1 MSCEPMG
8 PVVVGIDGSPASL
21 GAVGLAAEEAAARVT
36 PLLVVNVYG
45 GDATALTQ
53 AREFVS
59 SAVELARSEHPGVSV
74 AAEVIEGRPADGLL
88 SRSLG
93 SCLLVVGHRGRCRLG
108 ALAVGSVALE
118 IIDRARVPVMVHRPV
133 DTTTEVALPRPVLI
147 GVRPGQAAEPVVE
160 FGFAEASLRGAP
172 LHAMY
177 VWAEAG
183 AWEPANIHTDVNGF
197 VQAQGEAERTL
208 AETLGGW
215 SAKYP
220 DVAVHRTVRHG
231 LDATIALTAAS
242 RSAQLVVV
250 GSSHPCGVSRVLA
263 GSVAHALVH
272 RAGCPVVVIDAGPA

>member
-45 GDATALTQ
+45 GDATARAQ

-118 IIDRARVPVMVHRPV
+118 IIDRTRVPVMVHRPV

-183 AWEPANIHTDVNGF
+183 AWELANLHVNGF
-197 VQAQGEAERTL
+197 VRAQGEAERTL

-220 DVAVHRTVRHG
+220 DVAVHSTVRHS

-250 GSSHPCGVSRVLA
+250 GSSPPRGVSRVLA